1 MSEDIPQAV
10 IETANDL
17 FISMYRTIEAMFSV
31 PLNQTVF
38 ELAHKWED
46 IPAGSR
52 QRKAMQI
59 TSPHFLTVIAVEG
72 LEPTQGTNFEYDEE
86 ISIDED
92 WLDQF
97 YRHDQI
103 YTYGDLVTTFFAA
116 MQQLYFLREAIFE
129 QDEKIGTYV
138 NHLLS
143 LVSDSNFY
151 RNLRHAEPHNPVWIT
166 TMFSQLAPI
175 AALIDALTDAEDD
188 SNSEEATV

>member
-1 MSEDIPQAV
+1 MSEDIPQSV
-10 IETANDL
+10 VETANDL

-31 PLNQTVF
+31 PLNLTVF
-38 ELAHKWED
+38 DLAHRWEN
-46 IPAGSR
+46 IPAGAR

-59 TSPHFLTVIAVEG
+59 SSAHFTTVIAVEG

-97 YRHDQI
+97 YRHDRI
-103 YTYGDLVTTFFAA
+103 YTYSDLVTTFFAA
-116 MQQLYFLREAIFE
+116 AQQLFFLREAVFE
-129 QDEKIGTYV
+129 QDAKTGEYL

-143 LVSDSNFY
+143 LIADSNLY

-175 AALIDALTDAEDD
+175 AALIDALTDADD
-188 SNSEEATV
+188 DETSETAA